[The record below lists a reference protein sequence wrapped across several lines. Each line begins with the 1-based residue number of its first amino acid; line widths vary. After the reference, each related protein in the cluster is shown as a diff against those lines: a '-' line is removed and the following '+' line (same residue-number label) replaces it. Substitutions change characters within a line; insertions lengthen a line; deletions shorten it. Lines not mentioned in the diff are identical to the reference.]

1 MPVILTKNLQ
11 KKLDRMKL
19 FNAVE
24 KYIND
29 YYKPTPFRV
38 LKKVIIRC
46 FTSPLDNMIP
56 NISTRSNMGMFSII
70 ADLVLRRPTGQ
81 TFSEKLMTLIKH
93 KGRKPQEIYYKA
105 AITKQH
111 FSKIK
116 NNIDYQPAKGTA
128 IALAIAL
135 HLNLEE
141 TNDLL
146 RRAGYILSH
155 SIKSDLIVEYFINE
169 KFYDV
174 DEINIQLHSHGFQPL
189 TNNREV
195 KEEVSKKKKIIN
207 KFNYDN

>member
-1 MPVILTKNLQ
+1 MPVILTKKLQ
-11 KKLDRMKL
+11 KKLDKMKL

-38 LKKVIIRC
+38 LKKVLIRC
-46 FTSPLDNMIP
+46 FTSSLNNIP
-56 NISTRSNMGMFSII
+56 NAAANSNMGMFSVI
-70 ADLVLRRPTGQ
+70 ADLVLKRPTGQ
-81 TFSEKLMTLIKH
+81 TFSERLMSLIKI
-93 KGRKPQEIYYKA
+93 KGKKPQEVYENA
-105 AITKQH
+105 VITKQH

-128 IALAIAL
+128 IALAISL
-135 HLNLEE
+135 HLDIEE

-155 SIKSDLIVEYFINE
+155 SIKSDLVVEYFIKE

-174 DEINIQLHSHGFQPL
+174 DEINIQLHNYGFNPL

-195 KEEVSKKKKIIN
+195 KENSSKVKKIHI
-207 KFNYDN
+207 